1 MERQLNTWRKN
12 KLLMG
17 QLFTLY
23 HGTDARVVSMAK
35 DERSVFLSKTD
46 LIISR
51 LWSVYKPYYTEYV
64 PRRIVR
70 HGEVI
75 NTFMRAIEQ
84 YKGHFD
90 EIGKQYVYGNLIEKL
105 SMLEARYNGS
115 GFYQYG
121 DLYLA
126 AIKDTATDYARRS
139 FAGGEL
145 GLIAYR
151 LIEAMDVLQFPEWKP
166 DAETQGLIE
175 EFMEF
180 SAEGKEDPVVI
191 TIDGIDSDNL
201 LSDTGKDISWALNF
215 LKEFGHLPD
224 YKFRYNGE
232 LDLSSY
238 PMDHLKKQ

>member
-1 MERQLNTWRKN
+1 
-12 KLLMG
+12 MG

-23 HGTDARVVSMAK
+23 HGTDARIVSMTK
-35 DERSVFLSKTD
+35 DTRSTFLSKTD

-51 LWSVYKPYYTEYV
+51 LWDVFKQYYTEYV
-64 PRRIVR
+64 PKRIIR

-75 NTFMRAIEQ
+75 DTYMRSIEQ
-84 YKGHFD
+84 YKDCF
-90 EIGKQYVYGNLIEKL
+90 ENIGKPNLFSNLMEKL

-121 DLYLA
+121 SLYLA
-126 AIKDTATDYARRS
+126 AVDDTAKKYARRS

-151 LIEAMDVLQFPEWKP
+151 LIEAMEVLQLPEWKP
-166 DAETQGLIE
+166 DAKTQGLIE
-175 EFMEF
+175 EFMDF
-180 SAEGKEDPVVI
+180 AAEEKADPVVI

-201 LSDTGKDISWALNF
+201 LTETGNDISAELDF
-215 LKEFGHLPD
+215 LKTFGYLPD

-232 LDLSSY
+232 LNLSSY
-238 PMDHLKKQ
+238 PIEHLKKQ

>member
-1 MERQLNTWRKN
+1 
-12 KLLMG
+12 MG

-23 HGTDARVVSMAK
+23 HGTDARMVSMTK
-35 DERSVFLSKTD
+35 DERSDFLSKTD

-51 LWSVYKPYYTEYV
+51 LWAVYKPYYTEYV

-75 NTFMRAIEQ
+75 NTFMRSIEQ
-84 YKGHFD
+84 YKDNF
-90 EIGKQYVYGNLIEKL
+90 EKIGKLNVYYNLTEKL
-105 SMLEARYNGS
+105 SMLEARYNDS
-115 GFYQYG
+115 GFFQYG

-126 AIKDTATDYARRS
+126 AVEDTAKSYASRS

-166 DAETQGLIE
+166 DAETQGLFD
-175 EFMEF
+175 EFMDF
-180 SAEGKEDPVVI
+180 AAEGKEDPVVI

-201 LSDTGKDISWALNF
+201 LTETGGDISSALGF
-215 LKEFGHLPD
+215 LHKFGYLPD

-232 LDLSSY
+232 LNLSIY
-238 PMDHLKKQ
+238 PMEHLKKK